1 MLTTF
6 LSYGQVPTHRQG
18 ELIQA
23 AASAKARDEKLD
35 DHALLEALTAR
46 LRGKAA

>member
-1 MLTTF
+1 

-18 ELIQA
+18 ELIQS
-23 AASAKARDEKLD
+23 AASTKPRDDKLD

-46 LRGKAA
+46 LRGRAA